1 MNIAR
6 GELVVVDS
14 TGGRIST
21 IHLTTGVL
29 TDIKTGVTQPEGVA
43 VSDDG
48 NTLYVSQSAAGKVV
62 AINLNEKTESD
73 LVSGLSSPAGLCLSL
88 DGATLYVAEAAA
100 NKVSSIN
107 IRTQTKTDVVGQGAT
122 ADIELNN
129 PRAVAVSLDGEIYV
143 ADGNSGNSRPT
154 LFLADSTKHIIWKL
168 DLQTH
173 RLEQIL
179 GTGTKGFT
187 GDGRIIPAPEAAID
201 SPTGVAVAD
210 QGQGQPEVTGRCAD
224 GYYCPEG
231 SAKTNAVA
239 CPPGHFCKAL
249 ESKSVQVKPVQA
261 AAASTSAPAEP
272 DCPLLR
278 ASPKMLRRRTSLG
291 ILSSFSVHYFHSA
304 SSTYV
309 ELFSVTS
316 NKESTYSLNFGEVAT
331 RKIMLTTSDSQV
343 YLSEIQVSGTS
354 SPGPAAPTPCPK
366 GWYQDLKAQTA
377 CKICPEGYF
386 CEDSTVTPSSKCP
399 PGYYCPKGSYNGH
412 EYPCPLGTY
421 NKLGGAKGASECLPC
436 PVGKY
441 CGSRGLEEPTGECL
455 AGYYC
460 KGGAWSPAPHPDEKN
475 PDGIPG
481 SAGSLCPI
489 GYYCQEGAESPE
501 PCQEGTSSSVAGGK
515 AQSDCLPCQ
524 PGQYCSSTMG
534 TGLCAEGYY
543 CSGGSTTATPTDNT
557 HGNVCPAGYYCPEG
571 SYVAQV
577 GLFATMPGSLAL
589 LHYVLVASSVPVE
602 LARIYCRYMYL
613 ARTATNTGC
622 VPLVTTA
629 HLGPLRR
636 HLVLVGPSRCEFPFY
651 TPPASLLF
659 GAKNLIKLRH
669 EALSMLWSL
678 PWLRMEL
685 VHWTAKPVVQDMH
698 AQKKA

>member
-48 NTLYVSQSAAGKVV
+48 NTLYVSQSGAGKVV

-73 LVSGLSSPAGLCLSL
+73 LVSNLSSPAGLCLSL

-107 IRTQTKTDVVGQGAT
+107 IRAQTKTDVVGQGAT

-143 ADGNSGNSRPT
+143 ADGNSGNSRIIRALDDQVEVLEIHPPLLRTMKESDLDYVLGDITSMAYGKLANPT

-201 SPTGVAVAD
+201 SPTGFAVAD
-210 QGQGQPEVTGRCAD
+210 QLGSATTTLYILDSGNKRVRKVYVSPADRGESSTEVP
-224 GYYCPEG
+224 CPEG
-231 SAKTNAVA
+231 TFSNSEGGSTEDDCIPCPAGVFTNVA
-239 CPPGHFCKAL
+239 LKGEVELTISGDYVGSGTPDKVTNGDTGLGTGWVSKNTSSGGHGLTIDFGDIFFIN
-249 ESKSVQVKPVQA
+249 EVTVISG
-261 AAASTSAPAEP
+261 
-272 DCPLLR
+272 
-278 ASPKMLRRRTSLG
+278 RTG
-291 ILSSFSVHYFHSA
+291 GKNILSSFSVHYFHSA

-386 CEDSTVTPSSKCP
+386 CKDSTVTPSTKCP
-399 PGYYCPKGSYNGH
+399 AGYYCPKGSYNGH

-436 PVGKY
+436 P
-441 CGSRGLEEPTGECL
+441 
-455 AGYYC
+455 GYYC

-475 PDGIPG
+475 PDGISG

-489 GYYCQEGAESPE
+489 GYYCQAGTESPE
-501 PCQEGTSSSVAGGK
+501 PCRE
-515 AQSDCLPCQ
+515 
-524 PGQYCSSTMG
+524 
-534 TGLCAEGYY
+534 
-543 CSGGSTTATPTDNT
+543 
-557 HGNVCPAGYYCPEG
+557 
-571 SYVAQV
+571 
-577 GLFATMPGSLAL
+577 
-589 LHYVLVASSVPVE
+589 
-602 LARIYCRYMYL
+602 
-613 ARTATNTGC
+613 
-622 VPLVTTA
+622 
-629 HLGPLRR
+629 
-636 HLVLVGPSRCEFPFY
+636 
-651 TPPASLLF
+651 
-659 GAKNLIKLRH
+659 
-669 EALSMLWSL
+669 
-678 PWLRMEL
+678 
-685 VHWTAKPVVQDMH
+685 
-698 AQKKA
+698 